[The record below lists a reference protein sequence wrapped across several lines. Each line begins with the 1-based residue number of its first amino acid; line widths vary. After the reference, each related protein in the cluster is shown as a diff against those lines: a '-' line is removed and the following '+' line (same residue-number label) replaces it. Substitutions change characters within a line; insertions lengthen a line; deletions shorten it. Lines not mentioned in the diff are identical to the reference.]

1 MKRSFFLIFLIFIS
15 SALLAQND
23 QEDEKLIK
31 SVYFGGGSYHIDAD
45 QMIEIKEFLESID
58 NIESYQISIYS
69 HTDDI
74 GGVEYN
80 QWLSG
85 MRSQS
90 TLTQLL
96 RNDILYE
103 KIHIESQ
110 GQLNPLYDNDSWV
123 GRQGNRRVDIIL
135 WPIVM

>member
-1 MKRSFFLIFLIFIS
+1 MKRPFILIYIVFIS
-15 SALLAQND
+15 SALFAQND

-31 SVYFGGGSYHIDAD
+31 SIFFGGGSYYIDAE

-69 HTDDI
+69 HTDNI

-85 MRSQS
+85 MRSQT
-90 TLTQLL
+90 TLRQLL

-103 KIHIESQ
+103 KIHIESH
-110 GQLNPLYDNDSWV
+110 GQINPLYDNDSWV

>member
-1 MKRSFFLIFLIFIS
+1 MKRPFILIYIIFVS
-15 SALLAQND
+15 SALFAQND

-31 SVYFGGGSYHIDAD
+31 SIFFGGGSYYIDAE

-69 HTDDI
+69 HTDNI

-85 MRSQS
+85 MRSQT

-110 GQLNPLYDNDSWV
+110 GQINPLYDNDSWV

>member
-1 MKRSFFLIFLIFIS
+1 MKRPFILLYLIFVC
-15 SALLAQND
+15 SALWGQND

-31 SVYFGGGSYHIDAD
+31 SIFFGGGSYYIDAD

-58 NIESYQISIYS
+58 NIEYYQISIYS
-69 HTDDI
+69 HTDNI

-110 GQLNPLYDNDSWV
+110 GQINPLYDNDSWL